1 MSDGSREMYEIAA
14 AGGERI
20 VEPGIRR
27 LYEAFCRS
35 MLGISPA
42 IRVEPAV
49 FETRF
54 TGPGGM
60 LVKAVP
66 YRELFL
72 VSAGSDTPCQVRVT
86 GEDAF
91 CRALDLSL
99 QAALSSLSS
108 ALTGGPGGAAL

>member
-1 MSDGSREMYEIAA
+1 MRGDIYEAAA

-27 LYEAFCRS
+27 LYESFCRS
-35 MLGISPA
+35 IIGISSE
-42 IRVEPAV
+42 ISVEAAV

-60 LVKAVP
+60 LVEAVP

-72 VSAGSDTPCQVRVT
+72 VSAGRDTPCQVRVT
-86 GEDAF
+86 GEEAF
-91 CRALDLSL
+91 LRALDLSL
-99 QAALSSLSS
+99 QTVLASLSL
-108 ALTGGPGGAAL
+108 ALGDGRYGFPG